1 MDHQFLAGEY
11 QNVEVFSDDQY
22 ECMAK
27 VDFSVLS
34 YLVKECGV
42 GDARLISF
50 LPTSIAAI
58 MSFFRV
64 CATRIVSVGATLN
77 RGRSLATWEFFSE
90 SFLLLACTLVGSAL

>member
-1 MDHQFLAGEY
+1 MTLFYFLFQMDHHFLAGEY

-42 GDARLISF
+42 GDARKTDF
-50 LPTSIAAI
+50 LSSHFDRCDLGFFQSVYNSYRLRGGDAEPWEIA
-58 MSFFRV
+58 
-64 CATRIVSVGATLN
+64 
-77 RGRSLATWEFFSE
+77 RGLGVFW
-90 SFLLLACTLVGSAL
+90 

>member
-1 MDHQFLAGEY
+1 M
-11 QNVEVFSDDQY
+11 EVFSDDQY

-34 YLVKECGV
+34 YLVKSVASEMPRG
-42 GDARLISF
+42 LISF

-90 SFLLLACTLVGSAL
+90 SFLLLACTLVGSAV